1 MDQFHGHH
9 GETPCPFCIDN
20 AGFSGEIGQPYW
32 MEYYLAWAITGTC
45 IHMPDLREA
54 FEVTEQQLPP
64 ELRLHAS
71 ALGNRPSG
79 PSHLTLPHHELD
91 RASDDGA
98 RDLSRPMVLPSWPA
112 YRSEYIA
119 DAHREPNQRRWT
131 DLGYYDDE
139 TSVSANATSDH
150 GSSDNGSSDYGSSH
164 AYEPS
169 SRGIS
174 MRGLEGRSEPGML
187 GLRQSHERH
196 GSSSLEDIDSYP
208 DSFPSPGSESS
219 SSGEGSQARP
229 GMRGRRGS
237 GSWEYTERPGIG
249 GRRGSGTW

>member
-1 MDQFHGHH
+1 
-9 GETPCPFCIDN
+9 
-20 AGFSGEIGQPYW
+20 
-32 MEYYLAWAITGTC
+32 MEYYLACAVSGTC
-45 IHMPDLREA
+45 IHMADVREA

-71 ALGNRPSG
+71 NLGNRPSG

-91 RASDDGA
+91 HGSNDGA

-139 TSVSANATSDH
+139 TSMSADATSDH
-150 GSSDNGSSDYGSSH
+150 GSSDNEFSDHGSSDHGSSH
-164 AYEPS
+164 ANEPS

-174 MRGLEGRSEPGML
+174 VRGLGGRSEPGML

-196 GSSSLEDIDSYP
+196 GSSSLDNIHSYP
-208 DSFPSPGSESS
+208 DSLPSSGSESS
-219 SSGEGSQARP
+219 SSGEESRASP
-229 GMRGRRGS
+229 SMRGRRGS
-237 GSWEYTERPGIG
+237 GSWVYAERPGIR